1 MKKFLASIALFGL
14 LSLGTANAVFAKN
27 EAQAPGS
34 EVKTEEVTAPADS
47 MPNADKK
54 TEEKAD
60 EMAAEDIAVANEG
73 GFHQALKTKFIEGG
87 AEFMAAIAIV
97 LILGLAFCLERII
110 YLNLADVNNEK
121 FLDEIDARLQ
131 ANDINGA
138 LELARDTRGPVASVT
153 YQAISRIDQGVEA
166 VERSITAYGGVQAGL
181 LEKNMSWITLFIAT
195 APSLGFLGTV
205 IGMVTAFDKIEQV
218 GDISPTVV
226 AGGMKV
232 ALITTI
238 FGLIVAM
245 ILQIFY
251 NYILSKYEGVLNK
264 MEDSSITLVDTIVA
278 HQEKFARK

>member
-14 LSLGTANAVFAKN
+14 LSFGAANAVFAQD
-27 EAQAPGS
+27 EAQASDS
-34 EVKTEEVTAPADS
+34 EVTTEEVAAPAEV
-47 MPNADKK
+47 ADPV
-54 TEEKAD
+54 EEVV
-60 EMAAEDIAVANEG
+60 AEDIPVADEG

-121 FLDEIDARLQ
+121 FLDEIDAKLQ

-153 YQAISRIDQGVEA
+153 FQAISRIDQGIEA